1 MATGESMKRSIAL
14 VGVPSSAGARR
25 RGQELA
31 PARLRRAGLV
41 EQLRAAGC
49 EVIDCGD
56 LSTTSFTPDE
66 QNPRQQNLP
75 LVRSVLTSVADAVDR
90 ALAHHALPLV
100 IGGDCTITIGV
111 LAGLSRHFP
120 SLGMMYLDGDIDL
133 NTPYTTTSGIL
144 DGMGLAHIT
153 GKGVRELTH
162 LGTGYPLLLEP
173 NITLFGY
180 CVDAGG
186 IDPLEIDLLNRSA
199 MRTYPADVIRGK
211 VQPVAVRAIGEL
223 EDRVD
228 HLLVHFDVDVID
240 FDDFP
245 AADVPHRGG
254 LSFEEAISA
263 LEVFLASPKLVG
275 LTLTEFNADRDPDGA
290 LAARLA
296 TAVVAAIA
304 GSGGATPASTI
315 RV

>member
-1 MATGESMKRSIAL
+1 VKRSIAL

-41 EQLRAAGC
+41 EQLRTAGC

-56 LSTTSFTPDE
+56 LSTISFTPDE
-66 QNPRQQNLP
+66 QNPRHQNLP
-75 LVRSVLTSVADAVDR
+75 LVRAVLTGVVEAVDQ
-90 ALAHHALPLV
+90 ALAHYALPLV

-111 LAGLSRHFP
+111 LAGLSRRFP

-133 NTPYTTTSGIL
+133 NTPRTTTSGIL

-153 GKGVRELTH
+153 GKGAKELTH

-180 CVDAGG
+180 CIEAGG
-186 IDPLEIDLLNRSA
+186 IDPLELDLLDRSA
-199 MRTYPADVIRGK
+199 MRTFPADVIRGK
-211 VQPVAVRAIGEL
+211 VQTVAARAIGEL

-228 HLLVHFDVDVID
+228 HVLIHFDVDVID

-254 LSFEEAISA
+254 LSFEEATSA
-263 LEVFLASPKLVG
+263 LTVFLASPKVVG
-275 LTLTEFNADRDPDGA
+275 LTLTEFNADRDPDGI
-290 LAARLA
+290 LAARLV

-304 GSGGATPASTI
+304 GTGQAETAPAI